1 MKSLWIKERET
12 TSTKMAAGVRVML
25 RRLLQSSPTMY
36 SVGDEEE
43 NSTVIIPTS
52 PKSFMTIE
60 KSCDH
65 IDTNYN
71 IALSIICAMSFIFGI
86 IYTFFGEYIYISVII
101 YTFFGEY
108 VSVYINHSITDMNIY
123 YVTVKKKLA
132 RILNAERFCYMGKYF
147 GLYFW
152 TYPFHFWYS
161 NVNLLTCSKDM

>member
-86 IYTFFGEYIYISVII
+86 IYTFFGEY
-101 YTFFGEY
+101 
-108 VSVYINHSITDMNIY
+108 VSVYISHNIH
-123 YVTVKKKLA
+123 
-132 RILNAERFCYMGKYF
+132 IL
-147 GLYFW
+147 
-152 TYPFHFWYS
+152 
-161 NVNLLTCSKDM
+161 